1 MNRSAKAV
9 IGAVRSVG
17 ERISAEAERK
27 HRSFKE
33 MIQWRKERE
42 QKERLVRNKV
52 NWRQIKTSKFY
63 L

>member
-1 MNRSAKAV
+1 MNRLAKGTT
-9 IGAVRSVG
+9 GAIRPGSG
-17 ERISAEAERK
+17 RISSEAGTK

-52 NWRQIKTSKFY
+52 NC
-63 L
+63 